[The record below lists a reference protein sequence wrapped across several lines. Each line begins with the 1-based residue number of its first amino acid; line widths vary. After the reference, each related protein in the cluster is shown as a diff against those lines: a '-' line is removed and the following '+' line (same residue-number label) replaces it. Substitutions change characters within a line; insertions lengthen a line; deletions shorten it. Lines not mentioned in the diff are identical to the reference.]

1 MSEPPQKSSP
11 SDPAAQRGPA
21 AARSPASR
29 AATGV
34 LPPGRRRL
42 VHALAIGTWASG
54 AVWLIFDYFIRAVD
68 QFGFEG
74 PHPQQRWWLI
84 AHAVFSFVAV
94 WAFGALWP
102 DHVVRGWKAR
112 LRRPTGGTLFG
123 VLAWLTLTGCALYYI
138 GNDTLRSWTSFTHWI
153 PGLFLIVVFII
164 HFKKKKGR
172 MSPSGP

>member
-1 MSEPPQKSSP
+1 M
-11 SDPAAQRGPA
+11 SDPQQNPPRVAKPARA
-21 AARSPASR
+21 AAG
-29 AATGV
+29 TGV

-42 VHALAIGTWASG
+42 LHTLAIGTWVTG
-54 AVWLIFDYFIRAVD
+54 GVWVIFDYFIRAVD

-84 AHAVFSFVAV
+84 AHAVFSFGAV
-94 WAFGALWP
+94 WMFGALWP

-138 GNDTLRSWTSFTHWI
+138 GNDTLRTWTSFAHWV
-153 PGLFLIVVFII
+153 PGVAAIVVFII
-164 HFKKKKGR
+164 HFRKKKGR
-172 MSPSGP
+172 VSPPGP